1 MQKKRGLWINF
12 IFSLIGV
19 LFAGYLSYGKLI
31 SGTCPISEGC
41 TMLFGLP
48 VCIYGL
54 VMFGVL
60 LVLSGLMLFR
70 KTSEQ
75 GVKRL
80 TNGLLVVSALGIL
93 FSLYYSIIELFLTP
107 CLGGVC
113 KYSLLLPSCTYGLV
127 MYIVILV
134 NSWLN
139 ANNNTKRGK
148 K

>member
-1 MQKKRGLWINF
+1 MKKRGLWINF

-41 TMLFGLP
+41 AILFGLP

-54 VMFGVL
+54 VMFAAL
-60 LVLSGLMLFR
+60 FVLSGLMLFK
-70 KTSEQ
+70 KTSEK

-80 TNGLLVVSALGIL
+80 TNGLLIVSVLGIL
-93 FSLYYSIIELFLTP
+93 FSLYYTIIELFFIE
-107 CLGGVC
+107 CLGGIC

-127 MYIVILV
+127 MYLVILV
-134 NSWLN
+134 NTWFNVL
-139 ANNNTKRGK
+139 NNTKRGK